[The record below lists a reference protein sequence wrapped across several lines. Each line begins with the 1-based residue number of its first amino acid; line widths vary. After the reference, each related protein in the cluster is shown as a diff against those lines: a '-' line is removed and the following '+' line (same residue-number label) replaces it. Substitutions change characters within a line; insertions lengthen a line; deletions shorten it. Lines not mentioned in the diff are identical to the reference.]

1 MKSLEE
7 LRVIRERMQGT
18 VAYRSEHESLEEAV
32 ASEHGKYRTHVLVC
46 GGTGCTSSGS
56 QKIRERLDEDPEER
70 TGRGSMCDQD
80 RLFWSVCA
88 GTDHD
93 CVSGGRVLF
102 YGQGRRH
109 S

>member
-18 VAYRSEHESLEEAV
+18 VAYRSEHESLEEAA

-56 QKIRERLDEDPEER
+56 QKIRERLDEEIRKNGLE
-70 TGRGSMCDQD
+70 DQD
-80 RLFWSVCA
+80 RLFWPVCA

-93 CVSGGRVLF
+93 RVSGGCVLF

>member
-56 QKIRERLDEDPEER
+56 
-70 TGRGSMCDQD
+70 
-80 RLFWSVCA
+80 
-88 GTDHD
+88 
-93 CVSGGRVLF
+93 
-102 YGQGRRH
+102 
-109 S
+109 